1 MGLVPH
7 LMALLLLTQGSSSL
21 TGLAH
26 ATPQLGS
33 AFALG
38 HSTAALA
45 NAMSELQRK
54 RRPAGPLQ
62 VSTICS
68 KCAMRRSGVGI
79 LNSMHGGGGGGKRAG
94 LGEAGG
100 GRAAGSSGLS
110 LDSDARFRW
119 PW

>member
-1 MGLVPH
+1 MGLVSR
-7 LMALLLLTQGSSSL
+7 LMALLLLTQGGSSL

-26 ATPQLGS
+26 AVPQLGS

-38 HSTAALA
+38 QSTAALA

-54 RRPAGPLQ
+54 RRPASSLQ
-62 VSTICS
+62 ISNICS

-79 LNSMHGGGGGGKRAG
+79 LNSMHGGGGGGKQAG
-94 LGEAGG
+94 PGETGG

-110 LDSDARFRW
+110 SDSDARFRW

>member
-1 MGLVPH
+1 MGLVSR
-7 LMALLLLTQGSSSL
+7 LMALLLLTQGGSSL

-26 ATPQLGS
+26 AVPQLGS

-38 HSTAALA
+38 QSTAALA

-54 RRPAGPLQ
+54 RRPASSLQ
-62 VSTICS
+62 MSNICS

-79 LNSMHGGGGGGKRAG
+79 LNSMHGGGGGGKQAG
-94 LGEAGG
+94 LGETGG

-110 LDSDARFRW
+110 SDSDARFRW